1 MYTWIV
7 NTKKMECLQN
17 LAILIGA
24 IVLFI
29 LPVKAHAVQCGD
41 VITTSTSL
49 TGDLNCATNPALT
62 VEGPGKLNL
71 REFTVSCDNF
81 ANTGIFMTG
90 TRATV
95 QNGTVTGCQDGVF
108 VQGIGDHRVQKI
120 KAEGNEDDGID
131 VVSDNNHIVKNETI
145 DNQDDGIELDGDNN
159 HAVNN
164 FVSGSGDEGIEVDGD
179 GNSITKNTVVDT
191 ENDGICVDGE
201 ENRITRNNVSQSGDN
216 GIEIDEDGGNR
227 VTGNRSDD
235 NVDSGI
241 AVFEGSENNH
251 LSGNKA
257 SGNGEFDF
265 KDLNVDCDNNRWT
278 GNTGLAN
285 IFCIR

>member
-7 NTKKMECLQN
+7 NTKKMERPQN

-24 IVLFI
+24 MALFI

-71 REFTVSCDNF
+71 REFTVSCTDS
-81 ANTGIFMTG
+81 ANSGIVMTG
-90 TRATV
+90 TGATV
-95 QNGTVTGCQDGVF
+95 QNGTVTGCNNGVL
-108 VQGIGDHRVQKI
+108 VAGIGGHRVLKV
-120 KAEGNEDDGID
+120 KAEGNVDGID
-131 VVSDNNHIVKNETI
+131 ANSENNHIVKNETI
-145 DNQDDGIELDGDNN
+145 DNMNDGIELDGDNN
-159 HAVNN
+159 HAVDN
-164 FVSGSGDEGIEVDGD
+164 FVSGSGDEGIAVDGD

-191 ENDGICVDGE
+191 ENDGICVDGD

-216 GIEIDEDGGNR
+216 GIEIDGDGGNK

-241 AVFEGSENNH
+241 AVLAGSENNN
-251 LSGNKA
+251 LSFNNA